1 MTKFWNQNYPRRS
14 LKFLT
19 WRFLCVQTKWTSPNG
34 EEEQHNWW
42 GSDSSLF
49 SKGIL
54 CALEQPIHRKSS
66 LVTEFFDLS
75 AATCKDWAGHQH
87 HFHTLSNPSR
97 SGVFPTRIPTDS
109 KMWEHRIP
117 HGVGDPGK
125 LEVCS
130 HNISR
135 ADSAPRMNP
144 EHAELLDKSCPYG
157 LGKHKTTED
166 RVG

>member
-19 WRFLCVQTKWTSPNG
+19 WRFLCPNKM
-34 EEEQHNWW
+34 
-42 GSDSSLF
+42 DF
-49 SKGIL
+49 SKWWRGATQLMRKWLQPSFLIL

-66 LVTEFFDLS
+66 LVTEFFDPS

-87 HFHTLSNPSR
+87 HFHTLSNPSK

-109 KMWEHRIP
+109 KMWEHWIP